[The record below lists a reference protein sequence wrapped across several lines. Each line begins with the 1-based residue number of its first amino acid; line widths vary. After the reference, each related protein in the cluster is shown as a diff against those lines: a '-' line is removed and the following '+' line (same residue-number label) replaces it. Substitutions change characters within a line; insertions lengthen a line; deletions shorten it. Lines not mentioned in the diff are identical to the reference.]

1 MLLLK
6 PHVAVP
12 LVGLPHDLWVE
23 SQAKVV
29 KRLAQRARRN
39 LLGSLRFLAYQQSK
53 TMDWEETMPLEERIW
68 GHIFVLNLQG
78 SQVRFC
84 FSKLECGCS

>member
-6 PHVAVP
+6 PDVTVP

-39 LLGSLRFLAYQQSK
+39 LGGSLRFLAYQQSK
-53 TMDWEETMPLEERIW
+53 TMDWEETLPLEERIC
-68 GHIFVLNLQG
+68 GHILISRL
-78 SQVRFC
+78 
-84 FSKLECGCS
+84 K